1 MTEHQQPLA
10 PLVAALS
17 AAMRATAHDKVA
29 SRVPVEVLHA
39 LILFALA
46 RIVDRLEMMVR
57 HWQQGLLPGLPPA
70 PSARP
75 TPHRPHA
82 IRPRRTTPEI
92 RRRPTAPA
100 FQAQGHIAQTRP
112 AKLRRHPAPSVR
124 FLAPSAA
131 RPSLRASG
139 PRDRPTAWLE
149 THPRPVVSARPFCCY
164 IV

>member
-75 TPHRPHA
+75 TPDRPHA
-82 IRPRRTTPEI
+82 IPPRRTTPEI
-92 RRRPTAPA
+92 RRSPTAPA
-100 FQAQGHIAQTRP
+100 FQAQGHITQTRP
-112 AKLRRHPAPSVR
+112 AKLGHY
-124 FLAPSAA
+124 LAPSAT

-139 PRDRPTAWLE
+139 PRDRPPAWLE
-149 THPRPVVSARPFCCY
+149 THPRPVVSARLFCCD